1 MKKIT
6 SSICFITQDGSED
19 TSDIAKPDLSRLMS
33 ALTQRNSAQN
43 ADLPQASES
52 APMSIDSKM
61 DAKPIYDPLALPEE
75 YKL

>member
-19 TSDIAKPDLSRLMS
+19 TSDNAKSDLSRLMS
-33 ALTQRNSAQN
+33 ALTQRDSAQN
-43 ADLPQASES
+43 ADSPQVSKS
-52 APMSIDSKM
+52 APKSIDSKL

>member
-19 TSDIAKPDLSRLMS
+19 TSDNAKPDLSRLMS
-33 ALTQRNSAQN
+33 ALTQRDSA
-43 ADLPQASES
+43 DSPQVSES
-52 APMSIDSKM
+52 APKSIDSKM

>member
-43 ADLPQASES
+43 ADLPKASES
-52 APMSIDSKM
+52 APKSIDSKM